1 MPVDGGSAH
10 EGVETTMSNG
20 KTATVAAPTVPP
32 ASAALAL
39 PPKVAIADTNAN
51 PAPLGLLCFALTTVL
66 LSAHNAGFFG
76 LDAMIVA
83 MAVFYGGIAQ
93 VFAGVFEWRK
103 NNTFASTAFI
113 SYGFF
118 WLTLAGII
126 VFPKLG
132 LADRPNEIAMG
143 SYLAMWGLMSFVLF
157 IATFRLNKALQV
169 VFFLLVVA
177 FALLSIGDFIK
188 SPMLTRLAGYEGI
201 VLGFAAMYT
210 GLAQVLNELYGRVV
224 WPLGPVAKK

>member
-1 MPVDGGSAH
+1 
-10 EGVETTMSNG
+10 MSDG
-20 KTATVAAPTVPP
+20 KTATVAAPIAP
-32 ASAALAL
+32 AATAAPAL
-39 PPKVAIADTNAN
+39 PAKVAIVDTNAN

-66 LSAHNAGFFG
+66 LSAHNAGFFA
-76 LDAMIVA
+76 LDAMILA

-132 LADRPNEIAMG
+132 IADRPGEIAMG
-143 SYLAMWGLMSFVLF
+143 SYLAMWGLLSFVMF
-157 IATFRLNKALQV
+157 IGTFRLNVALQV
-169 VFFLLVVA
+169 TFLLLVIA
-177 FALLSIGDFIK
+177 FALLSIGDFTGNR
-188 SPMLTRLAGYEGI
+188 MLIRLAGFEGM

-210 GLAQVLNELYGRVV
+210 GLAQILNELYGRVV
-224 WPLGPVAKK
+224 WPLGPVVKK

>member
-1 MPVDGGSAH
+1 M
-10 EGVETTMSNG
+10 TNG
-20 KTATVAAPTVPP
+20 KTATVAAPI
-32 ASAALAL
+32 AATTAPAL
-39 PPKVAIADTNAN
+39 PPKVAILDTNAN
-51 PAPLGLLCFALTTVL
+51 PAPLGLLCFALTTIL

-76 LDAMIVA
+76 LDAMILA

-103 NNTFASTAFI
+103 NNTFATTAFI

-132 LADRPNEIAMG
+132 LAERPSEVAM
-143 SYLAMWGLMSFVLF
+143 SAYLGIWGLMSFVMF
-157 IATFRLNKALQV
+157 IATFRLNKALQIT
-169 VFFLLVVA
+169 FFLLVVA
-177 FALLSIGDFIK
+177 FALLSIGDFIS
-188 SPMLTRLAGYEGI
+188 SPTLKRLAGFEGI

-210 GLAQVLNELYGRVV
+210 GLAQILNELYGRVV
-224 WPLGPVAKK
+224 WPLGPVVKK

>member
-1 MPVDGGSAH
+1 
-10 EGVETTMSNG
+10 MSDG
-20 KTATVAAPTVPP
+20 KTATIAAPT
-32 ASAALAL
+32 AAAATAALAL
-39 PPKVAIADTNAN
+39 PAKIAIVDTNAN
-51 PAPLGLLCFALTTVL
+51 PAPLGLLCFALTTIL

-83 MAVFYGGIAQ
+83 MAIFYGGIAQ

-118 WLTLAGII
+118 WLSLAGII

-132 LADRPNEIAMG
+132 FADRPNEIAMG
-143 SYLAMWGLMSFVLF
+143 SYLAMWGLLSFVMF
-157 IATFRLNKALQV
+157 IGTFRLNKALQV
-169 VFFLLVVA
+169 TFFLLVIA
-177 FALLSIGDFIK
+177 FALLSIGDFIRM
-188 SPMLTRLAGYEGI
+188 PILTRIAGYEGI

-224 WPLGPVAKK
+224 WPLGPVVKK